1 MFVPKRVLFD
11 PEALNYSLGEKL
23 YKEFLSKDY
32 VEVRKLNSS
41 RVTGIPGDTA
51 EKGYIEAKRTILVTV
66 RKALKFQTCKPS
78 AHYQLPL
85 VSSCPGLCEYCY
97 LQTTLG
103 NKPVIKVYVNIDE
116 ILEKAK
122 EYITKR
128 EDITIFEGAATSD
141 PLPVE
146 EYTNGLYKTIEF
158 FGNQPKGKFRF
169 VTKFSNV
176 DSLLDARHN
185 GRTTFR
191 FSLNTDRVIKK
202 YEKGTSSANARIEA
216 ANKVSRSGFPMGFII
231 APIFLYPNWE
241 EEYLNLLLK
250 LKESLLPVPSLTF
263 ELITHRFTTRAKSNI
278 MEVFPNSKLPMDE
291 DKRQLKYGQF
301 GYTKYVYPKDEHK
314 KIEVFFKDNIK
325 RLFPE
330 AEIQYLV

>member
-1 MFVPKRVLFD
+1 MFVPNRVLFD
-11 PEALNYSLGEKL
+11 PEALNYALGEKL
-23 YKEFLSKDY
+23 YKEFLSKDN

-41 RVTGIPGDTA
+41 RATGIPGDTT
-51 EKGYIEAKRTILVTV
+51 EKGYMEAKRTMLVTV
-66 RKALKFQTCKPS
+66 RKNLKFQTCKPS

-103 NKPVIKVYVNIDE
+103 NKPVIKVYVNINE
-116 ILEKAK
+116 ILDKAH

-128 EDITIFEGAATSD
+128 EDTTIFEGAATSD

-146 EYTNGLYKTIEF
+146 EYTNALYKTIEF

-176 DSLLDARHN
+176 DSLLGVKHN

-191 FSLNTDRVIKK
+191 FSLNTERVIKEF
-202 YEKGTSSANARIEA
+202 EKGTSSANARIEA
-216 ANKVSRSGFPMGFII
+216 ANKVSNSGFPMGFLI
-231 APIFLYPNWE
+231 APIFHYPNWE
-241 EEYLNLLLK
+241 EEYLSLLMK
-250 LKESLLPVPSLTF
+250 LKESLMPVPSLTF
-263 ELITHRFTTRAKSNI
+263 ELIAHRFTTRAKNNI

-291 DKRQLKYGQF
+291 DHRQLKYGQF
-301 GYTKYVYPKDEHK
+301 GYTKYVYPKDVYKEIEPFFREH
-314 KIEVFFKDNIK
+314 IK